1 MLGRIPT
8 LSASELYVVHTRVTA
23 TDPDGGRLTFR
34 VTGLPL
40 GVTATST
47 GTISGGISGRAASV
61 TTSYG
66 TIRSRTFTLTVTVTD
81 SAGRTDTGRRSW
93 TVHDTRFV
101 MPNYYG
107 RRGCNGDGSCH
118 ESVRNFR
125 QLGPHTLRCKVVS
138 SSKIGRIVAQSVR
151 AGGIAR
157 YGQTITFTVGAKSC

>member
-1 MLGRIPT
+1 M
-8 LSASELYVVHTRVTA
+8 HTRVTA
-23 TDPDGGRLTFR
+23 TDPDGGPLTFR
-34 VTGLPL
+34 VTGLPI

-47 GTISGGISGRAASV
+47 GTISGGISVRAASV

-66 TIRSRTFTLTVTVTD
+66 SIRSRTFTVTVTVAD
-81 SAGRTDTGRRSW
+81 SAGRTDTGRRTW

-107 RRGCNGDGSCH
+107 HRGCDGTGSCH

-125 QLGPHTLRCKVVS
+125 QLGPHVLKCKVVS
-138 SSKIGRIVAQSVR
+138 ASKIGRIVAQSER

-157 YGQTITFTVGAKSC
+157 YGQTFTFTVGAKSC